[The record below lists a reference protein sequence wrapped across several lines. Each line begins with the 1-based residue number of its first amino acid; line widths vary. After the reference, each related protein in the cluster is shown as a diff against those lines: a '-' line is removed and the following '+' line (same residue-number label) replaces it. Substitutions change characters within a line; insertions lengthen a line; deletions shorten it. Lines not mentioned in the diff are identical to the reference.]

1 MLTLLT
7 GTQTEISKNNITI
20 PLVLMASD
28 IVQGFENKKR
38 EECHSTNPIV
48 TRIEIFFKK
57 KLECHNSVMV
67 AL

>member
-28 IVQGFENKKR
+28 IMQGFENIR
-38 EECHSTNPIV
+38 EKNVTIPI
-48 TRIEIFFKK
+48 
-57 KLECHNSVMV
+57 L
-67 AL
+67 L